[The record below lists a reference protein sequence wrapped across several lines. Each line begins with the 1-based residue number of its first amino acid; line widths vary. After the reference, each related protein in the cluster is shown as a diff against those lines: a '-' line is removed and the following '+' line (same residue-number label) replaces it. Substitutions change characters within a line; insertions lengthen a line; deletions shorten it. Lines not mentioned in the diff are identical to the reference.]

1 MAVAAMNLGVSE
13 SPAATSL
20 ETRASEGGPQAV
32 ATEALDAVIIPP
44 AAQLGEPEASQDP
57 GAVGAPASLDPSSGD
72 FAEAFFNHAPG
83 HIQSLRAQLET
94 VMQTPDED
102 IRGEAVGALYVGI
115 HLMAAEAER
124 AKLDSVFRLA
134 SALQNL
140 LKKLLERPGYST
152 ASSLSAAASAI
163 ELLDDLCVP
172 GMKPDLDN
180 PPMRF
185 LVVDDDPVARR
196 ALSGSLQA
204 TFGRPESAESGEAA
218 LALAGEKQF
227 DLIFMDVRMPG
238 MDGFK
243 CCSKIHETAANSKTP
258 VVFVTS
264 HGDLESRA
272 EAIMAGGSG
281 FIPKPVLSSEIRLMA
296 LTFSLRGR
304 VDSLDQKPALEE
316 AAC

>member
-1 MAVAAMNLGVSE
+1 
-13 SPAATSL
+13 
-20 ETRASEGGPQAV
+20 
-32 ATEALDAVIIPP
+32 
-44 AAQLGEPEASQDP
+44 
-57 GAVGAPASLDPSSGD
+57 
-72 FAEAFFNHAPG
+72 
-83 HIQSLRAQLET
+83 
-94 VMQTPDED
+94 
-102 IRGEAVGALYVGI
+102 
-115 HLMAAEAER
+115 
-124 AKLDSVFRLA
+124 
-134 SALQNL
+134 
-140 LKKLLERPGYST
+140 
-152 ASSLSAAASAI
+152 
-163 ELLDDLCVP
+163 
-172 GMKPDLDN
+172 
-180 PPMRF
+180 MRF

-196 ALSGSLQA
+196 AISGSLQA
-204 TFGRPESAESGEAA
+204 TFGRPDSAESGEAA

-304 VDSLDQKPALEE
+304 VDNLNQKPVLEE